1 MSLLTSLTSG
11 VSGLDNFQ
19 EQMDV
24 IGNNIAN
31 VDTTG
36 FKAGSVQF
44 ADAFS
49 QTLRVATGATSTT
62 SGSSSVQVGTGVT
75 TTAINSNWGQGAIT
89 TTGVN
94 SDAAISGNGFFVVR
108 DSVSNDQFVTRAGD
122 FKVDANGFL
131 VTDTGER
138 VQGLS
143 DAGLTTQG
151 DIKIDTTGEPATSDP
166 TAGIV
171 SYSIDGMGK
180 INVNLSDGTS
190 FVRGQIL
197 LQNFQDPSALV
208 KVGANLFSGMASAG
222 PLATPATPGSG
233 SLGSIQSGALESSN
247 VDLAGEMANL
257 ITAQR
262 AFEANSKIITTSDEM
277 LQTLVNLKR

>member
-1 MSLLTSLTSG
+1 MSLLASLTSG

-36 FKAGSVQF
+36 YKAADVQF
-44 ADAFS
+44 ADTFS

-62 SGSSSVQVGTGVT
+62 SGSASVQVGTGVT
-75 TTAINSNWGQGAIT
+75 TTAINSDWLQGAIS
-89 TTGVN
+89 TTGVA

-108 DSVSNDQFVTRAGD
+108 NTVSNDQFVTRSGS

-131 VTDTGER
+131 TTNTGER
-138 VQGLS
+138 VQGFS

-151 DIKIDTTGEPATSDP
+151 DIKIDTTGMPATSDP

-171 SYSIDGMGK
+171 SYSIDGLGK

-197 LQNFQDPSALV
+197 LQNFQDPGALT
-208 KVGANLFSGMASAG
+208 KIGNSLYSGMTNAG
-222 PLATPATPGSG
+222 PLATPATPGTSG
-233 SLGSIQSGALESSN
+233 LGGIVSGALESSN
-247 VDLAGEMANL
+247 VDLANEMANL

-277 LQTLVNLKR
+277 LQTLVNMKR